1 MVKLFVYMFFT
12 ANLMYCL
19 AYVVRDI
26 LWLRILTIVAALCT
40 FPYFYFQEVPLY
52 SALFW
57 QTAFIVIN
65 TINLTILI
73 LERRPVY
80 LTNDQKRLHLLL
92 SRSFT
97 SRELLKLLAI
107 ADWKEAK
114 TEEKLIEKGACLEK
128 LQLIFRGM
136 VKVEVDGEIAGYIQ
150 DGGFAGEMS
159 FASGEPTSADVIA
172 IQPTRYLCWQ
182 KNKLESFFDKQPR
195 IKDTMWT
202 LLGCDMAAKLRTRT

>member
-1 MVKLFVYMFFT
+1 MEKLFVSMFFT
-12 ANLMYCL
+12 ANVMYCL

-26 LWLRILTIVAALCT
+26 LWLRVLTIIAALCT
-40 FPYFYFQEVPLY
+40 FPYFYFQKVPFY

-65 TINLTILI
+65 AVNLTILI
-73 LERRPVY
+73 FERRPVF

-97 SRELLKLLAI
+97 SRELLKLLEI
-107 ADWKEAK
+107 AEWKDAK
-114 TEEKLIEKGACLEK
+114 KDEKLIKKGNRLEK
-128 LQLIFRGM
+128 LQLIFHGM
-136 VKVEVDGEIAGYIQ
+136 VKVEVDGEIIGYIQ

-172 IQPTRYLCWQ
+172 IQNTRYLCWQ
-182 KNKLESFFDKQPR
+182 KNKLESFFDKQPH
-195 IKDTMWT
+195 INDTMWT
-202 LLGCDMAAKLRTRT
+202 LLGCDMATKLRTRT

>member
-1 MVKLFVYMFFT
+1 MEKLFVSLFFT
-12 ANLMYCL
+12 ANIIFCL
-19 AYVVRDI
+19 AYIVRDI
-26 LWLRILTIVAALCT
+26 LWLRTFTIIAALCT
-40 FPYFYFQEVPLY
+40 FPYFYFQKVPLY

-65 TINLTILI
+65 AVNLTILI

-80 LTNDQKRLHLLL
+80 LTDDQKRLYLLL

-107 ADWKEAK
+107 AEWKEAE
-114 TEEKLIEKGACLEK
+114 TGDKLIEKGVQLEK

-136 VKVEVDGEIAGYIQ
+136 VKVVVDGEIAGYIQ

-172 IQPTRYLCWQ
+172 IQHTRYLCWQ
-182 KNKLESFFDKQPR
+182 KDKLASFFDKQPR

-202 LLGCDMAAKLRTRT
+202 LLGSDMAAKLRTAT